1 MVSLYFRQFKQFIT
15 GANCCNW
22 LTEERS
28 SIDFEIIS
36 AGHLPHDEN
45 PEAVN
50 KAWPVWHRCG
60 ITVRMQGLPRKT
72 GTMVAGVNT
81 CNTCMYMIHIHDYT
95 HTYLCKST
103 GTDHTE
109 TA

>member
-81 CNTCMYMIHIHDYT
+81 GNTCMYMIHIHDYT